1 MNHRPLLFAF
11 LLGWTAWSAGADA
24 PRSAADF
31 AGTYFASLPER
42 SEILQ
47 IHRDGTAQMTLSDQ
61 VTAGAGGFTFSDSL
75 GSWKIVGGRHLR
87 ARFMNLNFDITGLP
101 AYTGAA
107 VVDYD
112 LRFAPG
118 LDTFTA
124 SCRGRIF
131 ATGDNPFDPAST
143 PVVEFDCAYL
153 DGFRYQRV
161 PLD

>member
-11 LLGWTAWSAGADA
+11 LLGWTTWSAGADA

-75 GSWKIVGGRHLR
+75 GSWKIVGRRHLR

-107 VVDYD
+107 IVDYD

-131 ATGDNPFDPAST
+131 ATGDDPFDPASA